1 MTEELT
7 SHQPELVTLFKD
19 VDDLIAKTSD
29 PSDTTSDKLRQYKE
43 DTEKRWAG
51 LDEAMT
57 ERRGQLDKAL
67 EKAKEFQVVF
77 QQETL
82 WLNSADDRLNA
93 DWSPHGLV
101 EKCKEEIDQHKVST
115 D

>member
-1 MTEELT
+1 MTEELS

-19 VDDLIAKTSD
+19 VDDLMAKT
-29 PSDTTSDKLRQYKE
+29 SDTTSDKLRQYKE

-51 LDEAMT
+51 LDEVMT
-57 ERRGQLDKAL
+57 ERRGQLDRAL

-93 DWSPHGLV
+93 DWSPRGLV
-101 EKCKEEIDQHKVST
+101 EKCKKEVDQHKVSSN
-115 D
+115 